1 MCLKELSYNATDW
14 LIKYILPI
22 IIVPII
28 SSFIVC
34 YGTISSI
41 KTQLENNTHKLNQIE
56 IKTGVNSSDIKLL
69 CSRIDKTE
77 VIVEN
82 YDNLLRRTLKISDNQ
97 FDEIKKIASD
107 LADVKKSVAVLEDR
121 SKRR

>member
-41 KTQLENNTHKLNQIE
+41 KTQLENNSHKLDKLE
-56 IKTGVNSSDIKLL
+56 IKTDSQDADIKLL
-69 CSRIDKTE
+69 CSRMSKTE
-77 VIVEN
+77 AIVDN
-82 YDNLLRRTLKISDNQ
+82 YDDLLRRTLKINDRQ
-97 FDEIKKIASD
+97 LEEIKKIGHEVS
-107 LADVKKSVAVLEDR
+107 DVKKSVAVLEDR

>member
-41 KTQLENNTHKLNQIE
+41 KTQLENNTHKLNQLE
-56 IKTGVNSSDIKLL
+56 IKTESNDSAIKIL
-69 CSRIDKTE
+69 CERLSKTE
-77 VIVEN
+77 ILTDN
-82 YDNLLRRTLKISDNQ
+82 YSSLLRRTISLYDKQ
-97 FDEIKKIASD
+97 LEEIKKIGHEVS
-107 LADVKKSVAVLEDR
+107 DVKKSVAVLEDR

>member
-56 IKTGVNSSDIKLL
+56 IKTEVNSSDIKLL

>member
-41 KTQLENNTHKLNQIE
+41 KTQLENNTHKLNQLE
-56 IKTGVNSSDIKLL
+56 IKTESSDSAIKIL
-69 CSRIDKTE
+69 CERLSKTE
-77 VIVEN
+77 ILTDN
-82 YDNLLRRTLKISDNQ
+82 YSSLLRRTISLYDKQ
-97 FDEIKKIASD
+97 LEEIKKISSEIG
-107 LADVKKSVAVLEDR
+107 DVKKSVAVLEDR

>member
-56 IKTGVNSSDIKLL
+56 IKTGVNNSDIKLL